1 MYIKVSQCFGKA
13 LVTTTF
19 YMQEPSIKPLIPKLL
34 LLAPRLKTN
43 IIETLRKKKKKD
55 I

>member
-13 LVTTTF
+13 LVTTNF
-19 YMQEPSIKPLIPKLL
+19 YMQEPGIKPLIPKLL

-43 IIETLRKKKKKD
+43 IIETIRKKKKK
-55 I
+55 